1 MKMNMKMNMKGALSL
16 LLLFLLVFLPVSTRA
31 DVIDRILAVVDDQI
45 ITLSDAR
52 AVLRFELLPAD
63 VSEDPVAAVMQRLID
78 RRLMLNEV
86 ERYETSGV
94 PAAAIDARVAA
105 IQSRFEDALGLEIAL
120 NQTAWAREDLRR
132 FIHDTRRIEAYLQ
145 QRFATALLDPS
156 AEDIQRYYK
165 EHPEE
170 FTVKGVL
177 RPFADMA
184 DQIRDR
190 LSEQR
195 REPVIRDWI
204 EGLRRRA
211 NIVIVYLP
219 GRG

>member
-1 MKMNMKMNMKGALSL
+1 MQVRQINLVL
-16 LLLFLLVFLPVSTRA
+16 LCILLVLAFTRPVIVRA
-31 DVIDRILAVVDDQI
+31 EIIDRILAVVDDQI

-86 ERYETSGV
+86 ERYETSAL
-94 PAAAIDARVAA
+94 PAAVIDARVAA
-105 IQSRFEDALGLEIAL
+105 IQSRFTDALGLELAL

-132 FIHDTRRIEAYLQ
+132 FSHDTLRIEAYLQ

-165 EHPEE
+165 EHAEE
-170 FTVKGVL
+170 FTVNGVL
-177 RPFADMA
+177 RPLAEVA

-204 EGLRRRA
+204 DGLRRRA